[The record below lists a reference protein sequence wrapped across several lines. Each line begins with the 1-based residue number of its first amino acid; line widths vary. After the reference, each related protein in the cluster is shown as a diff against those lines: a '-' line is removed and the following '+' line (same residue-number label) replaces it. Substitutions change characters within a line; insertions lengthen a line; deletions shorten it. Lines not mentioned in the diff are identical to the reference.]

1 MSFNPYD
8 NDYLAQID
16 QRKQSAGNETEIAR
30 FTLDANKHH
39 GVAIAIATLAGSKTL
54 TKKQYDALMEVVKY
68 PDKEGNV
75 IHEPGPMVK
84 WDTEPDYQSY
94 IRALPA
100 IIESY
105 NKRVTINNLIRYAR
119 GYDWKKVGYFAW
131 KAVHG
136 SQTTEVVVTN
146 EPDSSI
152 FDY

>member
-1 MSFNPYD
+1 MFDPYD
-8 NDYLAQID
+8 DTYQNTIGNRQQKAVNEEEKARVTID
-16 QRKQSAGNETEIAR
+16 PNRDHA
-30 FTLDANKHH
+30 L
-39 GVAIAIATLAGSKTL
+39 VVLIATLANSKTMTQKQLDSL
-54 TKKQYDALMEVVKY
+54 TTPVKIA
-68 PDKEGNV
+68 DKEGKIWEYSSPV
-75 IHEPGPMVK
+75 DT
-84 WDTEPDYQSY
+84 WDYEPDYQSY

-100 IIESY
+100 TIESY

-131 KAVHG
+131 KAVYG

>member
-8 NDYLAQID
+8 DSYPSNTDNWQ
-16 QRKQSAGNETEIAR
+16 QKQVSEERIR
-30 FTLDANKHH
+30 FTVDPNRNHAL
-39 GVAIAIATLAGSKTL
+39 VVLIATLANSKTMTRKQLDSL
-54 TKKQYDALMEVVKY
+54 TMPVKIA
-68 PDKEGNV
+68 DKEGKIWEYSSPV
-75 IHEPGPMVK
+75 DT
-84 WDTEPDYQSY
+84 WDYEPDYQNY

-119 GYDWKKVGYFAW
+119 SYDWKKVGYFAW